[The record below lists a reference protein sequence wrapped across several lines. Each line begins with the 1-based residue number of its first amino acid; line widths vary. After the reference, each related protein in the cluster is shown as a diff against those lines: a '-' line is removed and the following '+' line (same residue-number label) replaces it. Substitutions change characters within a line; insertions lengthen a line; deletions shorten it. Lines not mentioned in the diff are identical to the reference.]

1 MRRYVATPP
10 EGLPSK
16 SFPRNLQLEMPLN
29 EADTRAKLIDPAIK
43 AIGWTEEH
51 IKREEVAGRI
61 AVINGKAQRS
71 RSGRTDYTLRVKISK
86 DAQPV
91 AVALLEAK
99 KESLPPSHGLQQCKG
114 YARNSKLLNTPFVF
128 SCNGH
133 LFVEYDRFSGL
144 TSDPKPMAEFPTPGD
159 LWTRYE
165 KGMGFQ
171 LTDEAAKPLITPYH
185 GTGENQRRYYQDAAI
200 RAVLEKLATPGAE
213 KRALLSLATGSGKT
227 LLASLLLRRLADAG
241 QVRKALFICDRTELR
256 EQGAA
261 AMRARFGSNA
271 AEVKE
276 GRPEKN
282 ARVLIA
288 TYQTLGIDKED
299 GDASFLLR
307 HYPENYFSHIVI
319 DECHRSAW
327 GKWSEILKRNPD
339 AVQIGLT
346 ATPRKIRVPAGADPE
361 EIAKDER
368 LLADNLRHFGEPV
381 YEYGLSQAMADGY
394 LAACQ
399 IHKRN
404 IFLEDMDK
412 PEHET
417 GIKKDQLAGKTL
429 SDPITGASI
438 SLADVE
444 KQYRAPG
451 FEQRLLLPDRVEKL
465 AEDLFT
471 QLLTHGGPEQKTV
484 IFCAGDPH
492 ADAIAN
498 ALNNCYA
505 AWCKKTGKKRAEPYA
520 FKCTGDS
527 DGNKMLP
534 EFRGS
539 NTHHFIATTVDLLS
553 TGVDVTGIRNIVFAR
568 YLRSPILF
576 YQMIGRG
583 TRIDAGAGKLMFRVW
598 DYTNAT
604 RLFGEEFISDL
615 VSETEEGGTGKP
627 QPIRVQARGVTVEI
641 TDGGES
647 LLAEVDGKAM
657 PVSLADYKA
666 RLASALLTEASDLA
680 TFIAQWID
688 PESREELR
696 RHLPEDG
703 TSAEKIRIVTQM
715 DDYDLYDVLAQIA
728 YHAPARTRLHRV
740 EAFAAANSEWLAALG
755 EKTEAV
761 LLALVDQFVESG
773 TEGLELKELFD
784 LPGVRRA
791 GGIEAL
797 QAQADPAGIVTET
810 KRRLFVA

>member
-1 MRRYVATPP
+1 
-10 EGLPSK
+10 
-16 SFPRNLQLEMPLN
+16 MPLN
-29 EADTRAKLIDPAIK
+29 EADTRKQLIDPAIK
-43 AIGWTEEH
+43 SIGWTEGH

-71 RSGRTDYTLRVKISK
+71 RSGRTDYTLRVKISSE
-86 DAQPV
+86 AQPV

-99 KESLPPSHGLQQCKG
+99 KEDLPPGHGLEQCKR

-128 SCNGH
+128 SSNGH
-133 LFVEYDRFSGL
+133 QFVEYDRFTGL
-144 TSDPKPMAEFPTPGD
+144 TSDPKPMAEFPGPAE

-171 LTDEAAKPLITPYH
+171 LTDEAAKPLVTPYH
-185 GTGENQRRYYQDAAI
+185 GTGENLRRYYQDAAI
-200 RAVLEKLATPGAE
+200 RAVLEKLATPGTK

-271 AEVKE
+271 AEAKE
-276 GRPEKN
+276 GRPEQN
-282 ARVLIA
+282 ARVIIA

-327 GKWSEILKRNPD
+327 GKWSEILNRNPD

-346 ATPRKIRVPAGADPE
+346 ATPRKIRIPE
-361 EIAKDER
+361 GTTAEELEKDNK

-381 YEYGLSQAMADGY
+381 YEYGLAQAMADGY

-399 IHKRN
+399 IHKRD

-417 GIKKDQLAGKTL
+417 GIKKDQLAGKKLTN
-429 SDPITGASI
+429 PITGTTL
-438 SLADVE
+438 SLADLE
-444 KQYRAPG
+444 KKYRAQG

-465 AEDLFT
+465 AADLFAN
-471 QLLTHGGPEQKTV
+471 LLAHGGAHQKSV

-492 ADAIAN
+492 ADAITN

-505 AWCKKTGKKRAEPYA
+505 TWCQQTGKKPAEPFA
-520 FKCTGDS
+520 FKCTGAS
-527 DGNKMLP
+527 DGNSMLP
-534 EFRGS
+534 EFRGAG
-539 NTHHFIATTVDLLS
+539 THHFIATTVDLLS
-553 TGVDVTGIRNIVFAR
+553 TGVDVTGIKNIVFAR

-583 TRIDAGAGKLMFRVW
+583 TRIDAAAGKLMFRVW

-604 RLFGEEFISDL
+604 RLFGKEFISSL
-615 VSETEEGGTGKP
+615 PTEGEEGGSGRP
-627 QPIRVQARGVTVEI
+627 QPIRVKARGVTVDI
-641 TDGGES
+641 VDGGES
-647 LLAEVDGKAM
+647 IVTEVDGKAM
-657 PVSLADYKA
+657 PVSLADYKV
-666 RLASALLTEASDLA
+666 RLASALLTEAPDLA
-680 TFIAQWID
+680 TFVAQWID
-688 PESREELR
+688 PTRREEMI

-703 TSAEKIRIVTQM
+703 TSAEKLRIVTQM

-740 EAFAAANSEWLAALG
+740 EAFAAANSDWLAALG

-773 TEGLELKELFD
+773 TDGLELKELFD
-784 LPGVRRA
+784 LPGVREA
-791 GGIEAL
+791 GGIAAL
-797 QAQADPAGIVTET
+797 QEQDDPAGVVTET